1 MGWVSRFW
9 LMRCGL
15 VLVWLCLLMPTGKAK
30 AANVVI
36 DFESALSTYSS
47 TATFTITGGAAEFF
61 QIITPPSGGWGIK
74 GTVGNSHLG
83 IWGTWTAA
91 GKNGGWTGASDT
103 TYGKISLLGGL
114 TNVSLDVF
122 SNGNQSI
129 SFYGFAGGVLQT
141 TVTPSL
147 ALSNVNGTNEYL
159 ARTVTL
165 NGVDEI
171 RYNSSSPFGIDNLIV
186 GVPEPSA
193 VSLLAV
199 GLGGLAMIRRRRKKD

>member
-1 MGWVSRFW
+1 
-9 LMRCGL
+9 MRLGL
-15 VLVWLCLLMPTGKAK
+15 VFVWLCLVMLGGKAK

-47 TATFTITGGAAEFF
+47 TATFTIMGGAAEYF
-61 QIITPPSGGWGIK
+61 QIVTPPGGGWGIK

-91 GKNGGWTGASDT
+91 GKNGGWTGASDA
-103 TYGKISLLGGL
+103 TYGKISLVGGL
-114 TNVSLDVF
+114 NDVSLDVF
-122 SNGNQSI
+122 SSGNQSI
-129 SFYGFAGGVLQT
+129 TFYGFAGGVLQT

-147 ALSNVNGTNEYL
+147 ALTNVSGTNEYL

-171 RYNSSSPFGIDNLIV
+171 RYNSSSPFGIDNVIV

-193 VSLLAV
+193 LPLLAV
-199 GLGGLAMIRRRRKKD
+199 GLGGLAMLRRRRG